1 VALSGFAFVTGCEND
16 SERADR
22 DVQRNINDAAAERGD
37 AAIQKGLQKAAKT
50 ANASPGVAANAKVML
65 AQAQVDQARQVLRS
79 AAQDDLVIERL
90 AAEISDLAHQVNTNN
105 TVVAGYQELS
115 PKATSALDKE
125 LKAAQA
131 QVKGGGAD
139 AKWTPQGAGPV
150 PALSSAAAR
159 IQKLQADIK
168 GLEGKRADLV
178 KQRAA
183 ADAKAADLQKQSRAK
198 EGKESVNLFTQS
210 VAAGKNAADI
220 GNQVGQLDH
229 QLMALKQ
236 DLAMAQAQ
244 QAELDATVKNIAQQI
259 AANEKA
265 QQETQQ
271 LIEAQKA
278 LSSSIV
284 NGEGGAGGGGAD
296 KGDTATP
303 PAEKSGE
310 TGGSAN
316 PAAFQEKAAAEPAA
330 TPDAGAAAAPAA
342 SAPAESAPAEGAAA
356 AAPAE
361 GAAPAT
367 ADQGAAPTRTDAAA
381 IEARAK
387 NAPPSPIVTN
397 ASMAAKAKEMSTLV
411 AHATAQRKAAADLLT
426 QALANFDSAIA
437 DATKLQTAVQ
447 KDSRDAGS
455 KAPQKAALDALK
467 DLYSPAKLNLQ
478 KAAVQ
483 QMLADVYRD
492 DVRSLVT
499 RQQMLASVK
508 PVLEEAGIAMPAGL
522 DDGKVDAQLQEA
534 QGAANAAY
542 EEARKLIQEEVIE
555 KAPSDQALLKSAN
568 VMLVVNQYGRAQ
580 LAAATNDSSA
590 DALLNAARQTVS
602 TTPDDFPIA
611 LRASLG
617 IQAPTTA
624 PSATQPAEG
633 TPTTAPA
640 GAATEPT
647 AAPAAPAGT
656 TTEPAP
662 APAPAAP
669 GSETPPAAAPPAATA
684 PAGTQ

>member
-1 VALSGFAFVTGCEND
+1 VALGGIVVFTGCEND
-16 SERADR
+16 SERADK
-22 DVQRNINDAAAERGD
+22 DVQRNINDVAAERGD
-37 AAIQKGLQKAAKT
+37 AAIQKGLQKAVAAK
-50 ANASPGVAANAKVML
+50 NASPAVAANAKVLL
-65 AQAQVDQARQVLRS
+65 AQAQVEQARQILRS

-90 AAEISDLAHQVNTNN
+90 TAEITDLAHQVNTNN

-115 PKATSALDKE
+115 PKATTALDKE

-131 QVKGGGAD
+131 QVKGSGPD

-159 IQKLQADIK
+159 IQKLQADIQ

-198 EGKESVNLFTQS
+198 EGKESVDLFTKS
-210 VAAGKNAADI
+210 VAEGKNAADI

-236 DLAMAQAQ
+236 DLAIAQAQ

-259 AANEKA
+259 AANAKA

-278 LSSSIV
+278 LSLSIV
-284 NGEGGAGGGGAD
+284 NGEGGAGGGGGAD

-310 TGGSAN
+310 AGGSAN
-316 PAAFQEKAAAEPAA
+316 PAAFQEKGAQPTAAAQPGAAAEPAA
-330 TPDAGAAAAPAA
+330 AAPDAAAAT
-342 SAPAESAPAEGAAA
+342 SAPAD
-356 AAPAE
+356 
-361 GAAPAT
+361 GAAP

-381 IEARAK
+381 LEARAK
-387 NAPPSPIVTN
+387 NAPMSTIITN
-397 ASMAAKAKEMSTLV
+397 ASMTAKAKEMSTLV
-411 AHATAQRKAAADLLT
+411 AHATAQRKAAAELLT

-437 DATKLQTAVQ
+437 DVTKLQAAVQ
-447 KDSRDAGS
+447 KESRDLPPGS
-455 KAPQKAALDALK
+455 KAPQKSAWDALK
-467 DLYSPAKLNLQ
+467 DLYSPSKLALQ

-483 QMLADVYRD
+483 QMQADVYRD
-492 DVRSLVT
+492 DVRSLVA

-508 PVLEEAGIAMPAGL
+508 PVLEEAGIALPAGL
-522 DDGKVDAQLQEA
+522 DDGKIDAQLQEA

-542 EEARKLIQEEVIE
+542 EEARKLIQDEVID
-555 KAPSDQALLKSAN
+555 KAQSDAPLMKAAT

-602 TTPDDFPIA
+602 TTPDEFPIG

-624 PSATQPAEG
+624 PSSTQPTTHAAEG
-633 TPTTAPA
+633 AAAPAPAAATEPTTAPA
-640 GAATEPT
+640 GVAATEP
-647 AAPAAPAGT
+647 AAT
-656 TTEPAP
+656 
-662 APAPAAP
+662 
-669 GSETPPAAAPPAATA
+669 PPAATA
-684 PAGTQ
+684 PAGGTQ